1 MLPFLSVLS
10 HRRAWVIGVL
20 LAVVLLAGG
29 AFWYVRS
36 TAAGA
41 DSADDANGVNI
52 LLGLADSAMHDGR
65 LVAPQGSN
73 AYEFYFSVLQLEPH
87 NEVALDNLKKAF
99 VPACK
104 EVERLINP
112 NDLDEA
118 QRELSLLR
126 EYDATNYTL
135 ALLGGK
141 LSAQRTL
148 LTRQHEA
155 EAARI
160 QAQQEA
166 AGTQ

>member
-36 TAAGA
+36 TAAGV

-141 LSAQRTL
+141 LSAQRVL
-148 LTRQHEA
+148 VTRQHEA
-155 EAARI
+155 QAALI
-160 QAQQEA
+160 QAQQDA
-166 AGTQ
+166 AGTH

>member
-118 QRELSLLR
+118 QRELSLRVLV
-126 EYDATNYTL
+126 
-135 ALLGGK
+135 
-141 LSAQRTL
+141 
-148 LTRQHEA
+148 TRQHEA
-155 EAARI
+155 QAALI
-160 QAQQEA
+160 QAQQDA
-166 AGTQ
+166 AGTH

>member
-1 MLPFLSVLS
+1 M
-10 HRRAWVIGVL
+10 
-20 LAVVLLAGG
+20 
-29 AFWYVRS
+29 
-36 TAAGA
+36 
-41 DSADDANGVNI
+41 
-52 LLGLADSAMHDGR
+52 
-65 LVAPQGSN
+65 
-73 AYEFYFSVLQLEPH
+73 
-87 NEVALDNLKKAF
+87 
-99 VPACK
+99 
-104 EVERLINP
+104 INP
-112 NDLDEA
+112 TDLDEA

-126 EYDATNYTL
+126 DYDPTNYTL

>member
-1 MLPFLSVLS
+1 MLHFRSIAS
-10 HRRAWVIGVL
+10 DRRAWAIGLLLIVGVL
-20 LAVVLLAGG
+20 TGG

-36 TAAGA
+36 ASAATT
-41 DSADDANGVNI
+41 SADDANGVNI

-65 LVAPQGSN
+65 LVAPEGSN

-87 NEVALDNLKKAF
+87 NEVALENLKKAF
-99 VPACK
+99 VPACN

-112 NDLDEA
+112 TDLDEA

-141 LSAQRTL
+141 LSAQRML
-148 LTRQHEA
+148 VTRQHEA
-155 EAARI
+155 QAALI

-166 AGTQ
+166 AGTH

>member
-1 MLPFLSVLS
+1 MLHFRAIASD
-10 HRRAWVIGVL
+10 RRAWAIGLLLVVAVL
-20 LAVVLLAGG
+20 GG
-29 AFWYVRS
+29 TFWYVRS
-36 TAAGA
+36 AAAADAAGG
-41 DSADDANGVNI
+41 DANGVNI

-65 LVAPQGSN
+65 LVAPAGSN
-73 AYEFYFSVLQLEPH
+73 VYEFYASVLQLDPQ
-87 NEVALDNLKKAF
+87 NQVAQDNLKKSF
-99 VPACK
+99 VPACN
-104 EVERLINP
+104 EVERMINP
-112 NDLDEA
+112 TDLDEA

-126 EYDATNYTL
+126 DYDPTNYTL

>member
-141 LSAQRTL
+141 LSAQRVL
-148 LTRQHEA
+148 VTRQHEA
-155 EAARI
+155 QAALI
-160 QAQQEA
+160 QAQQDA
-166 AGTQ
+166 AGTH